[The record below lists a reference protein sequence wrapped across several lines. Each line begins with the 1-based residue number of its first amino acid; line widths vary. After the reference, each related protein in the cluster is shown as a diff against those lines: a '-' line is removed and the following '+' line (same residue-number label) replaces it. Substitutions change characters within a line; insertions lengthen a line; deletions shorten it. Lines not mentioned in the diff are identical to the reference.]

1 MGKCGVRRYGGV
13 MAVDETRRRSSAKYL
28 ALALTLCLMP
38 AAFGH
43 AVLVES
49 TPAAHAKVDGDS
61 SAVRLK
67 FNLRVDGKRS
77 RLILV
82 RPDRTTQAILIDS
95 QPSPSVLLGALDRLA
110 PGEYR
115 IRWQVL
121 ADDGHISRG
130 EVPFVVAA
138 TTRHP

>member
-1 MGKCGVRRYGGV
+1 MLW
-13 MAVDETRRRSSAKYL
+13 ML
-28 ALALTLCLMP
+28 P

-43 AVLVES
+43 AVLMES
-49 TPAAHAKVDGDS
+49 TPAANAKLIGDTS
-61 SAVRLK
+61 PVRLK

-82 RPDRTTQAILIDS
+82 RPDRTTQTIVMDS
-95 QPSPSVLLGALDRLA
+95 QPSPSVLLGALDHLA
-110 PGEYR
+110 SGEYR

-130 EVPFVVAA
+130 ELPFVVVADA
-138 TTRHP
+138 PQR